1 MNYLGRLFSSAQQ
14 YYKSI
19 NVANLTGAVDVI
31 VVKNKNG
38 EYQSTPFYVRF
49 GKMGVLYPQGQLV
62 DITINGQPRPDL
74 CMHVGPTGYAHFDN
88 KECKLKAEKTESP
101 MTSNEELQTWE
112 NHENDP
118 IDSGTS
124 ELGGEQLEN
133 IFDLDLHEVSI
144 VDSPKHD
151 TDESSNYQLVD
162 DVTQLQTSA
171 PKMSLVKPQCET
183 SEVIETEKE
192 NTSPVSLKDLV
203 DYLQNTDNW
212 PNEFY
217 IYHFLNKP
225 NTSSIDNKSIDNN
238 NSDNKSS
245 QVNSTS
251 SQTMN
256 TTTTTTKSKLNRS
269 KFFRR
274 KSTITCELLYPEDF
288 LKLDTVKV
296 SFNSVWIIWSGC
308 CMSSETAALILLR
321 NLSQVERKVLIERD
335 TLRAEYNLVL
345 QQHKLDRRSESPLN
359 SSINELVQTF
369 GEPESQTNQPSNTS
383 NNNNNKDKSSW
394 LWWRSRKTTTTTI
407 ATATTTSVSDAISDL
422 DSQDLTYQ
430 EPTTTTASPHREA
443 VQSILAPIDLRVSSP
458 VFIQEEFD
466 QENYERENYPISPPA
481 LSKNELLNIP
491 GNTIPLYSSTIDVRY
506 RSKTPDPPQSA
517 CSPDE
522 AGYFSDEGEH
532 NSVFQNR
539 SENIERGISDHQK
552 NHLTSEQLKNLN
564 LVEGANEAVFSV
576 VSKYQGTCQCACYI
590 YLWNS
595 SDKIVISD
603 IDGTITKSDW
613 LGQLMP
619 LVGMDWTHPHIAHLY
634 NKIALNGYK
643 FIYLSSR
650 PIGQARATRKLLYA
664 IQQGNYRLP
673 DGPILLSPFSV
684 LEAFRKEVILKRA
697 DEYKIECLREVCSLF
712 PSGNNTVGNEE
723 AHEEEEEEDSIPFI
737 AGFGNRPTDIAT
749 YKAVGLQDHQIF
761 TVDYLGNVLCG
772 DPGKASK
779 PDNNNQTSPK
789 QQTSNLKSNENVECS
804 NNTVGTTVSPKV
816 VKTLSSPEKLTPTVT
831 TTATANTCVY
841 ANSVLAKLNLDSLL
855 QMADVYFPQVKD
867 RLIYATKYSD
877 YTYWRM

>member
-14 YYKSI
+14 YYKCI

-38 EYQSTPFYVRF
+38 EYRSTPFYVRF

-88 KECKLKAEKTESP
+88 KECQLKTEKTESP

-151 TDESSNYQLVD
+151 ADESSNYQLVD
-162 DVTQLQTSA
+162 DVTQLETTT
-171 PKMSLVKPQCET
+171 PKMSLVKPQCDT
-183 SEVIETEKE
+183 SEVIQTAKE
-192 NTSPVSLKDLV
+192 NASQVSLKDLV
-203 DYLQNTDNW
+203 EYLQNTDNW

-225 NTSSIDNKSIDNN
+225 NNSSVDSKSNDNN
-238 NSDNKSS
+238 SEKKAS

-251 SQTMN
+251 SQILN

-274 KSTITCELLYPEDF
+274 KSTVTCELLYPEDF

-321 NLSQVERKVLIERD
+321 NISQVERKVLIERD

-359 SSINELVQTF
+359 SSITEIVQTC
-369 GEPESQTNQPSNTS
+369 GESESHTNQPSNTS
-383 NNNNNKDKSSW
+383 NNTKDKSSW
-394 LWWRSRKTTTTTI
+394 LWWRSRKTETTT
-407 ATATTTSVSDAISDL
+407 ATSVSDAISDL

-430 EPTTTTASPHREA
+430 EPTTPPLPPNREA

-466 QENYERENYPISPPA
+466 QENYERENYPISPPT

-491 GNTIPLYSSTIDVRY
+491 GSTIPLYSSTIDVRY
-506 RSKTPDPPQSA
+506 RSKTPDPPQSP

-532 NSVFQNR
+532 NSVFQKR

-564 LVEGANEAVFSV
+564 LVEGANEAIFTV

-684 LEAFRKEVILKRA
+684 LEAFRK
-697 DEYKIECLREVCSLF
+697 
-712 PSGNNTVGNEE
+712 
-723 AHEEEEEEDSIPFI
+723 
-737 AGFGNRPTDIAT
+737 
-749 YKAVGLQDHQIF
+749 
-761 TVDYLGNVLCG
+761 
-772 DPGKASK
+772 
-779 PDNNNQTSPK
+779 
-789 QQTSNLKSNENVECS
+789 LKSGAVCDNKNNEKQYDETTKCS
-804 NNTVGTTVSPKV
+804 SRPC
-816 VKTLSSPEKLTPTVT
+816 S
-831 TTATANTCVY
+831 
-841 ANSVLAKLNLDSLL
+841 
-855 QMADVYFPQVKD
+855 
-867 RLIYATKYSD
+867 R
-877 YTYWRM
+877 